1 MADDVELPAFARR
14 LKELRVEAKMTQK
27 ELAERT
33 GMHLG
38 GIFKLEQGVNR
49 PSWDTVQLL
58 AHALGVSCEAFID
71 PTLQPPQQEPA
82 RPRGRP
88 KKPAEDETPAE
99 KKTPKK
105 KEKG

>member
-1 MADDVELPAFARR
+1 MVDDTALPAFARR
-14 LKELRVEAKMTQK
+14 LKELRAAAKMTQK

-58 AHALGVSCEAFID
+58 ARALGVSCEAFTD
-71 PTLQPPQQEPA
+71 PELQKPEAREPPA
-82 RPRGRP
+82 
-88 KKPAEDETPAE
+88 
-99 KKTPKK
+99 KKTRKR
-105 KEKG
+105 KG

>member
-1 MADDVELPAFARR
+1 MVDDADLPAFARR
-14 LKELRVEAKMTQK
+14 LKALRAAAKMTQK

-58 AHALGVSCEAFID
+58 ARALGVSCEAFID
-71 PTLQPPQQEPA
+71 PELQ
-82 RPRGRP
+82 
-88 KKPAEDETPAE
+88 KPEAETPPA
-99 KKTPKK
+99 KK
-105 KEKG
+105 KRKGKT